1 VRRQYKHAPGHAVSL
16 LQCLVAP
23 QLDLAVRQA
32 AAIQLKNLCMREW
45 TPDDPDED
53 DLTSGSALTAA
64 PAPAAGALVARPP
77 RGIADADKAVVRANL
92 LEAVVQAP
100 PLLRAQLGVVLR
112 VVAEAD
118 FPERWP
124 ELAPAVGAALSSP
137 EPSRVYGALFVL
149 RFLARKYEYK
159 DGTQRQVLHAL
170 VRDTFPSLLRIVQG
184 LLALNSTAPDVAEL
198 LKLVLKTLW
207 SATYMDIPPTLL
219 DATEFHAWMSALG
232 AVVELPLPVEAQPE
246 DKDDRAAWPWWKAKK
261 WCVSCARARG
271 AGARTCARTSMLGAQ
286 AHGGVSC
293 VAQHTCAR
301 ATLATAAFACAC

>member
-1 VRRQYKHAPGHAVSL
+1 VRRQFKHAPGHAVSL

-23 QLDLAVRQA
+23 QLDLGVRQA

-53 DLTSGSALTAA
+53 DPASGSALTAA
-64 PAPAAGALVARPP
+64 PAAGAAAARP

-92 LEAVVQAP
+92 LEALVQAP

-124 ELAPAVGAALSSP
+124 ELAPAVGAALTSP
-137 EPSRVYGALFVL
+137 EPGRVYGALFVL

-219 DATEFHAWMSALG
+219 DATEFHAWMTVLG
-232 AVVELPLPVEAQPE
+232 TVVELPLPVEAQPE
-246 DKDDRAAWPWWKAKK
+246 DKDERAAWPWWKAKK
-261 WCVSCARARG
+261 WCVASPARWRECRG
-271 AGARTCARTSMLGAQ
+271 GRCVCVCWAHERQART
-286 AHGGVSC
+286 
-293 VAQHTCAR
+293 HTCAR
-301 ATLATAAFACAC
+301 AQP